1 MQYSLM
7 NRSNEPTWRLVLS
20 AAERLNASHGEFRLQ
35 DLVVEVQRMDP
46 DRGRGTIQPTVQG
59 MTLNAGTG
67 PPSPCGKPLL
77 RVGHGLYKLA
87 EGSAELPVETNAR
100 GSRKMSGAT
109 GRAPWSRFGKAAEV
123 TSRLAGVIA
132 EFPACIEA
140 YDRLVPFQRA
150 GQYESHRA
158 TVEARRRW
166 SDVRHA
172 LYDDAFLGLLH
183 ETLQRWGIGR
193 RASRLAPLPEFRER
207 LRARAEAI
215 SALEGIRIDDPAIDV
230 SATADQIW
238 RIIQDLHVVSNLSVI
253 VAGTKTLHH
262 LLPDLVPPM
271 DRKWTGAFFLWSA
284 AAPQY
289 AQASTFTRTFT
300 GFAHIAQAV
309 QPTELVGHGW
319 RTSTT
324 KLLDNAII
332 GYCKIHKIAPKNV

>member
-1 MQYSLM
+1 MPNSFM
-7 NRSNEPTWRLVLS
+7 NRLDEPTWRLVLS
-20 AAERLNASHGEFRLQ
+20 AAERLNASRGEFRLQ

-77 RVGHGLYKLA
+77 RVGHGLYRLV
-87 EGSAELPVETNAR
+87 EGSAELPVETYAR
-100 GSRKMSGAT
+100 QRTQSAAT
-109 GRAPWSRFGKAAEV
+109 GRAPRGRFGNTAEV
-123 TSRLAGVIA
+123 TSRLAGAIA
-132 EFPACIEA
+132 EFPACVEA
-140 YDRLVPFQRA
+140 YDQLVPFQRV

-166 SDVRHA
+166 SDVSHA
-172 LYDDAFLGLLH
+172 LQDDAFLGLLH

-193 RASRLAPLPEFRER
+193 RGSRLAPLQEFRER
-207 LRARAEAI
+207 LRARMEAI
-215 SALEGIRIDDPAIDV
+215 SALEGMRIDDPAIDV
-230 SATADQIW
+230 LATADQIW
-238 RIIQDLHVVSNLSVI
+238 RVIQDLHVVSNRSVI

-271 DRKWTGAFFLWSA
+271 DRKWTGTFFLWST

-300 GFAHIAQAV
+300 GIAHIAQAV
-309 QPTELVGHGW
+309 QPTEFVGRGW

-324 KLLDNAII
+324 KVLDNAII
-332 GYCKIHKIAPKNV
+332 GYCKIHAIAPKNV